1 MRSKNTIIAIIVAV
15 FLAVA
20 SFFVLAVV
28 GLSGERGDGAPIKGG
43 FYLQESATPVM
54 DDLVFVYNLVTYI
67 ISAIVAFVLGLMAF
81 IMIRYR
87 EKANPVPSKTSHNT
101 LIEVIWTIVPV
112 IILFVMSVY
121 SMRLLYKQ
129 DVIKDT
135 ELTVKAVGNVWNW
148 TYTYPDHENIGEL
161 FANPLDKETAEAL
174 DLPYLLATDAALV
187 VPVDTNV
194 KVLVTSLTNM
204 HAWTVPSFGIKMDAV
219 PGIINETWFRATRE
233 GTFYGQCSEICG
245 VKHYYMPIE
254 VQVVSKEAYTA
265 WVANDGIFP
274 AEFSQYTINK
284 TVNEQA
290 QNILGSGQTAAQ
302 K

>member
-1 MRSKNTIIAIIVAV
+1 MRSKNTIIALVVAILLAIVSYV
-15 FLAVA
+15 
-20 SFFVLAVV
+20 VLTFV
-28 GLSGERGDGAPIKGG
+28 GLSGERGLGKPSPNG

-54 DDLVFVYNLVTYI
+54 DDLTSVYNLVSYI
-67 ISAIVAFVLGLMAF
+67 IGGIVAFVLGLMAY

-112 IILFVMSVY
+112 LILIVIAIP
-121 SMRLLYKQ
+121 SMNLLYKQ

-135 ELTVKAVGNVWNW
+135 EVTVKAVGNTWNW
-148 TYTYPDHENIGEL
+148 SYTYPDHENVEEIIS
-161 FANPLDKETAEAL
+161 NPLDETQSKEAGK
-174 DLPYLLATDAALV
+174 PYLLATDGALV

-194 KVLVTSLTNM
+194 KVLVTSINNM

-219 PGIINETWFRATRE
+219 PGIINETWFRANQT

-245 VKHYYMPIE
+245 IKHYYMPIE
-254 VQVVSKEAYTA
+254 VKVVSKAEYAQ
-265 WVANDGIFP
+265 WIANDGSFTT
-274 AEFSQYTINK
+274 S
-284 TVNEQA
+284 VA
-290 QNILGSGQTAAQ
+290 QNNSIVGGGQTAAQ